1 MNDNFE
7 RKLNKHKK
15 KKSRLLFDIQKTQ
28 EELNSVSFYKTP
40 IDEEP
45 PYKKAYTTLI
55 RTGDVVVDA
64 VEEQRAGVVVD
75 VYWAYVSLKQSYD
88 KKSGTYITEQVCYP
102 AVFVMWSDGSTENLD
117 AKCLLKV
124 T

>member
-15 KKSRLLFDIQKTQ
+15 KKSRLLHDVKRTQ
-28 EELNSVSFYKTP
+28 EELHSVNFSKIP

-45 PYKKAYTTLI
+45 SYKKAYTTLI
-55 RTGDVVVDA
+55 RTGDVVADII
-64 VEEQRAGVVVD
+64 EEQRTGLVVD
-75 VYWAYVSLKQSYD
+75 VYWAYTSLKQSYD
-88 KKSGTYITEQVCYP
+88 KKSGAYVMEHVCYP
-102 AVFVMWSDGSTENLD
+102 AVFVMWSDGSTETLD

-124 T
+124 A